1 MEDAQI
7 RNRIEALEA
16 EEQKLRSEEG
26 AAAETGHDDL
36 IAADAERLA
45 HIRLQL
51 DQLWDLLRQR
61 KAKRD
66 AGEDPETAT
75 LRDVGTVED
84 YLG

>member
-1 MEDAQI
+1 MDDAQI